1 MEATKN
7 NCLSLRGSIDSEDL
21 WEIGPTDVQSS
32 MDDTSNESLDQ
43 DAIENCLDDSH
54 IKGQFKDIKNIG
66 EGGFGAVFEAQHR
79 HDEKKYA
86 LKFVLINSKHFDN
99 REVKV
104 LASLDHVNVL
114 RYYTSWI
121 TYLPKPISYSKAF
134 VEEEESDNSV
144 WFGNEEDSACKNNN
158 NAIGGC
164 SKSTSSRG
172 KSLEEEYDACLVIKT
187 ELCDPEKNLKT
198 LIEYGELFKMK
209 DLERRNM
216 LADILS
222 GLMYIHDEGIMHRDL
237 KPPNIFIGKDNRAKI
252 GDFGF
257 ARKYIMPD
265 ANGTSPTTEK
275 DRVCFSKNLGTFLY
289 VAPEVKNSTV
299 YDRKADLYSLGLILF
314 EMYHEMG
321 SGMERVTT
329 MERLREQQFTDLEK
343 ISGRFRN
350 IRDVIQS
357 LLSHEPS
364 SRMDLEMIMEQIM
377 QPFEHQQSVEKTM
390 VGAQPVNSPDM
401 EYPGPSRGLIS
412 EPSPE
417 ASNEN
422 HQVEHPPPVQANF
435 EELTRLTQNFH
446 MNKNIQLEED
456 D

>member
-1 MEATKN
+1 M
-7 NCLSLRGSIDSEDL
+7 SFRGSIDSEDL
-21 WEIGPTDVQSS
+21 WDIGPTDVQSS

-43 DAIENCLDDSH
+43 ENCLDDSDIKRKKEKAIENCLDDPH
-54 IKGQFKDIKNIG
+54 IKGQFMDIKNIG
-66 EGGFGAVFEAQHR
+66 EGGFGVVFEAQHR
-79 HDEKKYA
+79 HDEKIYA
-86 LKFVLINSKHFDN
+86 LKFVPINSTHFDN

-121 TYLPKPISYSKAF
+121 TYLPKPISY
-134 VEEEESDNSV
+134 
-144 WFGNEEDSACKNNN
+144 W
-158 NAIGGC
+158 I
-164 SKSTSSRG
+164 
-172 KSLEEEYDACLVIKT
+172 ACLVIQT
-187 ELCDPEKNLKT
+187 ELCDAKKTLKT

-209 DLERRNM
+209 DLERHNM

-257 ARKYIMPD
+257 ARTYIMPD
-265 ANGTSPTTEK
+265 ANGTSPTNEK

-390 VGAQPVNSPDM
+390 VGTQPVNSPDM